1 MYKIG
6 FIGAGNMGTAMIRAI
21 VKSDLA
27 EVRLYDI
34 NQSKYDAFEVI
45 GAKTCDTMKKVVEES
60 DYIVLTIKPQYYKE
74 VIAKIKDILSL
85 NQVIITV
92 APGFDLQE
100 LGKLLGSNIPII
112 RTMPN
117 TPALVGEGV
126 TAYCY
131 EEHFVTKEQV
141 EGFLALFNTFS
152 QSFLVPEALMEAVV
166 ATSGS
171 SPAYGYMFIEAMAD
185 AAVSFGM
192 PRDMAYQMAALSI
205 KGACEMILE
214 TGIHPGALKD
224 QVTSPGGTTIC
235 AVTKLE
241 ETGLRHSVIS
251 GMTACYE
258 KAVAMNKH

>member
-6 FIGAGNMGTAMIRAI
+6 FIGAGNMGTAMIKA
-21 VKSDLA
+21 VAKSGLA
-27 EVRLYDI
+27 KVSLYDV
-34 NQSKYDAFEVI
+34 NEGQYEAFKALGAEPCNTLQEVLQDS
-45 GAKTCDTMKKVVEES
+45 T
-60 DYIVLTIKPQYYKE
+60 YIVLAVKPQYYKE
-74 VIAKIKDILSL
+74 VIENIKDLLDL

-92 APGFDLQE
+92 APGYNLEQLGDL
-100 LGKLLGSNIPII
+100 LGKEQPII

-117 TPALVGEGV
+117 TPALIGEGV

-131 EEHFVTKEQV
+131 NETYVTPMQV
-141 EGFLALFNTFS
+141 DGFLTLFNTFS
-152 QSFLVPEALMEAVV
+152 QSFHVPETLMEAVV

-192 PRDMAYQMAALSI
+192 PREMAYKMAALSI
-205 KGACEMILE
+205 RGACDMVLE
-214 TGIHPGALKD
+214 TGNHPGLLKD
-224 QVTSPGGTTIC
+224 QVTSPGGTTIS

-258 KAVAMNKH
+258 KALAMNKH